1 MRSLKINFD
10 EYGVR
15 PYIRPP
21 PTADFRQR
29 DDFIS
34 ADQELAFG
42 HNAACL
48 RQHLLSPTLDD
59 ASRYILDRC
68 QRFARITRLP
78 ARAEWWKARRLLI
91 VQYGRD
97 QAQDCRTLNRVV
109 HANGLNDGSFDTP
122 ATTQHENGT

>member
-21 PTADFRQR
+21 PTADFQQR